1 VSTRRFVQL
10 LFAVL
15 ALGLVSSAGATPPG
29 ANGRIAYSAIR
40 DGNPELYSIA
50 PDGSSERRLT
60 WTNATEQNPAW
71 SPDGTKIAYERASL
85 GGDFRIWVMNADGS
99 GQMQVSQTSAGVEDT
114 DPAWSPD
121 GTQIAFS
128 RGSSLR
134 IMNADGT
141 GTRSLNNDVFANSP
155 SWSPDG
161 TQLVY
166 VGLNGLGVMN
176 ADGSNAHTITSP
188 EPFPTAPSWSPDG
201 RHIVFA
207 RNDSRGYPGE
217 LYVAEAD
224 GSNEIQLTTGGFNN
238 ANPVWS
244 PDGTKVAFQRA
255 PYGPGAWNI
264 WTIGADGL
272 GAQQLSSGS
281 GYLSPDWG
289 TSLLTPEPS
298 PPDAPSIDIYAP
310 TGDGIYFPGRDVP
323 AYYVCSS
330 AVTFIVS
337 CEGDVPLFAPID
349 VSTSGP
355 HTFTVRA
362 VDFEGR
368 TATKTV
374 TYDVLDLTPPTIDVR
389 TPADGATYELES
401 SVTID
406 YSCSDPGGSGVSF
419 CQGDLPSGAPLDTR
433 NAGTRRFNVTAA
445 DSAGHVTQTNV
456 TYTIVDRRPP
466 RIEIQSPLADHE
478 YPQGTYLSANY
489 YCWSPGGVHILSCD
503 GTLPNGATLDTSGI
517 GPHTFTVTAQDAN
530 GKSTTKSA
538 TYKVIYDFRG
548 FDAPVDTGG
557 NLYGIKAGDNVT
569 LKFTLHGD
577 QGPNVI
583 TGRTWQEASCGDWAP
598 IGTRTPTDGRLTYTP
613 SIDRYKDIVPTSSSA
628 KGTCALLR
636 LDFADGTHPEVRVNF
651 K

>member
-1 VSTRRFVQL
+1 LVLRRFVQL
-10 LFAVL
+10 LFTVL

-29 ANGRIAYSAIR
+29 ANGRIVYSSSR
-40 DGNPELYSIA
+40 DGNSELYSMA

-71 SPDGTKIAYERASL
+71 SPDGTKIAYERAIL
-85 GGDFRIWVMNADGS
+85 GSDFRIWVMNADGS
-99 GQMQVSQTSAGVEDT
+99 GQTQVSQASAGAGDT
-114 DPAWSPD
+114 DAAWSPD

-128 RGSSLR
+128 RGSTLR

-141 GTRSLNNDVFANSP
+141 GAYGLNAVFANSP

-176 ADGSNAHTITSP
+176 ANGSNAHTITSP
-188 EPFPTAPSWSPDG
+188 GPFPTAPSWSPDG

-217 LYVAEAD
+217 LYVTDPD

-255 PYGPGAWNI
+255 PSGPGAWNV

-310 TGDGIYFPGRDVP
+310 TAEGIYFPGRETP
-323 AYYVCSS
+323 AYYACFS

-337 CEGDVPLFAPID
+337 CQGDVPLFAPID
-349 VSTSGP
+349 VSTAGP

-362 VDFEGR
+362 VDAEGR

-374 TYDVLDLTPPTIDVR
+374 TYEVLDLTPPIIDLR
-389 TPADGATYELES
+389 TPADGATYELDS
-401 SVTID
+401 NVTID
-406 YSCSDPGGSGVSF
+406 YSCSDPGGSGIGF
-419 CQGDLPSGAPLDTR
+419 CQGDLPSGAPLDTS

-445 DSAGHVTQTNV
+445 DNAGHFTETNV

-466 RIEIQSPLADHE
+466 RIEIQSPIADHE
-478 YPQGTYLSANY
+478 YPQGSYLSANY
-489 YCWSPGGVHILSCD
+489 YCWSPGAVHILSCD
-503 GTLPNGATLDTSGI
+503 GTLPNGATIDTNSI
-517 GPHTFTVTAQDAN
+517 GPHTFTVTARDAN

-548 FDAPVDTGG
+548 FDSPVDTGG
-557 NLYGIKAGDNVT
+557 NLSGVRAGDSIS
-569 LKFTLHGD
+569 LKFTLHGN
-577 QGPNVI
+577 QGPDVI
-583 TGRTWQEASCGDWAP
+583 TGRTWQQASCGDWIPMGAS
-598 IGTRTPTDGRLTYTP
+598 TPTDGRLTYTP
-613 SIDRYKDIVPTSSSA
+613 SIDRYKDNVPTSSSFR
-628 KGTCALLR
+628 GTCRLLR
-636 LDFADGTHPEVRVNF
+636 LDFADGTHPEVRINF
-651 K
+651 R